1 MLKTFILTD
10 QIGITSIIT
19 YFSIEKYAELSPS
32 QSLREKHFKISNK
45 ETWPEAYTFVLLHW
59 VRCLARD
66 ILDLVMRDT

>member
-1 MLKTFILTD
+1 M
-10 QIGITSIIT
+10 TSIIT

-32 QSLREKHFKISNK
+32 QSLRDKRFEISNK

-66 ILDLVMRDT
+66 IVDLVTHDT